1 VKGGIGLTVLDR
13 RVTMEQPIKAK
24 ARDGRE
30 ILIIEDSPT
39 QAAKLRYLLEKHG
52 FSVTIACNAAEAF
65 SLLAVRVPSLVISDV
80 IMPEMDGF
88 AVCSMI
94 RGTESTRNLP
104 VILLTSLSD
113 PLDVIKGLKC
123 GADNLITKPWDE
135 PRLMSRID
143 YIFANLDTRNR
154 EQTQFVG
161 EVILA
166 GEKHFIQSDPVRMIS
181 YLFYSYETA
190 TLKNQELMEAQEELR
205 HLSTHDI
212 LTGLYNRTFFEE
224 ELKRLS
230 LGRQF
235 PVSLLAADVDG
246 LKLVNDSLGHE
257 AGDRLLR
264 LAAEV
269 LSGAFR
275 AGDVVARVGGDEFA
289 VLLPQADPAVVGE
302 SITRIRRRLEEING
316 AEGEFSLSISI
327 GAATAQS
334 PGQFQDALKAS
345 DERMYL
351 EKFARKGKVRGRLR

>member
-1 VKGGIGLTVLDR
+1 MERLTRPNMKD
-13 RVTMEQPIKAK
+13 
-24 ARDGRE
+24 DRE

-39 QAAKLRYLLEKHG
+39 QAAKLRYMLEKNG
-52 FSVTIACNAAEAF
+52 FPVSNARSGAEA
-65 SLLAVRVPSLVISDV
+65 LPMLAAKIPALVISDV
-80 IMPEMDGF
+80 LMPEMDGF
-88 AVCSMI
+88 EVCSKI
-94 RGTESTRNLP
+94 RDAEKTRDVP

-135 PRLMSRID
+135 HRIMSRID
-143 YIFANLDTRNR
+143 YIFNNMGRRDR

-161 EVILA
+161 EIILA
-166 GEKHFIQSDPVRMIS
+166 GETHFIRSDPIRMFS

-190 TLKNQELMEAQEELR
+190 ILKNQELTKAQEELR

-235 PVSLLAADVDG
+235 PVSMLAVDVDD
-246 LKLVNDSLGHE
+246 LKIVNDSLGHE

-264 LAAEV
+264 LVADV

-275 AGDVVARVGGDEFA
+275 TGDVVARIGGDEFGII
-289 VLLPQADPAVVGE
+289 LPDADTTVVAE
-302 SITRIRRRLEEING
+302 SIARVRKRLEDINRSKN
-316 AEGEFSLSISI
+316 EFSISISI
-327 GAATAQS
+327 GSATAQG
-334 PGQFQDALKAS
+334 PEQFPDVLKAADS
-345 DERMYL
+345 RMYQ
-351 EKFARKGKVRGRLR
+351 EKFAHKGKARGRAM